1 MHRQLSDIPTGLDLV
16 EMQSIPRQDLGL
28 RKSATTLLMTQIPV
42 WTIINSTKNALKYA
56 QSAQREW
63 LNTKK
68 YKRKCVTVCDTV
80 NQEKG
85 QLFKALLMKTNSSER
100 RAKGYHS

>member
-1 MHRQLSDIPTGLDLV
+1 MLNLHRENGS
-16 EMQSIPRQDLGL
+16 
-28 RKSATTLLMTQIPV
+28 TQK
-42 WTIINSTKNALKYA
+42 KN
-56 QSAQREW
+56 
-63 LNTKK
+63 
-68 YKRKCVTVCDTV
+68 KRKFVTVCDTV